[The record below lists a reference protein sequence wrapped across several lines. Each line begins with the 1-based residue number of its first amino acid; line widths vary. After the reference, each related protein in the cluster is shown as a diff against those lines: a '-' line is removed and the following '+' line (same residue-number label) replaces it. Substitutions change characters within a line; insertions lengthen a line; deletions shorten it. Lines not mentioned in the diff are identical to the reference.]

1 MQQQLEEIRL
11 IEARAELLYSQMEV
25 ERTLDRMAVEITT
38 RIEGSNPVILCA
50 MIGGLVTCGKLLTRL
65 HFPLQVDYI
74 HVSRYRNRTRGGDI
88 VWLGKK
94 PENLAGRSILI
105 VDDILDQGYTMQ
117 AIVAFCYQAKAAQ
130 VLTSVLLDKAV
141 ARKADISPDFAGFT
155 VDDRYLFGYG
165 MDYKSFLRN
174 APGIYAVMP

>member
-11 IEARAELLYSQMEV
+11 IEANAELLYSQAEV
-25 ERTLDRMAVEITT
+25 EQSLDRMADEITA
-38 RIEGSNPVILCA
+38 RLAGSHPVILCV

-74 HVSRYRNRTRGGDI
+74 HVSRYQNRTHGGDI
-88 VWLGKK
+88 AWLGRQ
-94 PENLAGRSILI
+94 PENLAGRNILI

-117 AIVAFCYQAKAAQ
+117 AIVDFCYQEKAAQ
-130 VLTSVLLDKAV
+130 VLTSVLLDKAA
-141 ARKADISPDFAGFT
+141 ARKAEISPDFAGFS
-155 VDDRYLFGYG
+155 VADRYVFGCG

>member
-11 IEARAELLYSQMEV
+11 IEANAELIYSQAEV
-25 ERTLDRMAVEITT
+25 EQSLDRMAAEITA
-38 RIEGSNPVILCA
+38 RLAGSNPLILCA

-74 HVSRYRNRTRGGDI
+74 HVSRYQNRNHGGDI
-88 VWLGKK
+88 VWLGRK
-94 PENLAGRSILI
+94 PENLAGRNILI

-130 VLTSVLLDKAV
+130 VLTSVLLDKAA
-141 ARKADISPDFAGFT
+141 ARKIDISPDFAGFS
-155 VDDRYLFGYG
+155 VADRYLFGCG
-165 MDYKSFLRN
+165 MDYKSYLRN